1 MNKLQ
6 TIQQSRE
13 LFLLNDT
20 PELQAK
26 RMKFLEWLTW
36 WNYHP
41 SIEVYEMYQF
51 PCENGVIKTK
61 STIPQYF
68 HEIKFC
74 NTRKKLP
81 TETDCE
87 TDKLSP
93 EKAIALI
100 TETCLSLIRSKIH
113 FALFYAE
120 GQRSPHI
127 RIYDVEGLNDLTN
140 FQGIKA
146 QIKFWKQHI
155 PFGCFQYVDTSLFDK
170 EHLLQLEFAPHWKY
184 GTPFNLLFE
193 WNPQEEKCNNY

>member
-1 MNKLQ
+1 MDKLQ
-6 TIQQSRE
+6 TIQKGRN
-13 LFLLNDT
+13 LFLLNDNS
-20 PELQAK
+20 ELQAK
-26 RMKFLEWLTW
+26 RMKFLERLTI
-36 WNYHP
+36 WNYNP
-41 SIEVYEMYQF
+41 SVEVYEMYPF
-51 PCENGVIKTK
+51 ESENGIIKNQP
-61 STIPQYF
+61 TIPQYF
-68 HEIKFC
+68 HEISFC

-87 TDKLSP
+87 TDKL
-93 EKAIALI
+93 EFNKAVSLI

-127 RIYDVEGLNDLTN
+127 RIYDIEGLNELTN

-155 PFGCFQYVDTSLFDK
+155 PFGCFQFVDTSLFDR

-184 GTPFNLLFE
+184 GTPFNLIFE
-193 WNPQEEKCNNY
+193 WIPKEELCNSF